1 MEKRPAFSF
10 DNLETAF
17 AHLSDKELK
26 KTRNLFR
33 LMHYPLWV
41 KTGLWLSNLA
51 FTLGLPVK
59 GFIKKIVFH
68 QFCGGETIASCRPV
82 MASLDKFG
90 VKSVLDYSVE
100 GKKEEAK
107 LMAAAEEIER
117 TIAEAGKNPHL
128 AFAVFKVSGIA
139 DTELLQKV
147 QEQKQLTESEKQSF
161 ISARERFMRLCDQA
175 AQRKVRLLVDGEE
188 SWFQEIIDQWVQE
201 AMRTHNKEG
210 AIVFNTFQMYRKDM
224 LRRLKDARHDAV
236 AQGYFLG
243 AKLVRGAYME
253 KERANAEQRGEED
266 PIHPTK
272 EATDDAYNEALK
284 FCIDN
289 KQRVSLVS
297 GSHNEWSNTLLAELV
312 DLHGLSRS
320 DERIYFSQLY
330 GMSDPISFNLAKA
343 GFNVVKYLPYG
354 PIKEVLPYLSRRVD
368 ENSGISGQASN
379 ELQRINQELRRRKSL
394 PKLPTIA

>member
-1 MEKRPAFSF
+1 MKKKPDFSL

-17 AHLSDKELK
+17 AHLSDEDLQ
-26 KTRNLFR
+26 KTRTLFR
-33 LMHYPLWV
+33 LMHYPVLV
-41 KTGLWLSNLA
+41 KSGIWLSKMA
-51 FTLGLPVK
+51 FAVGLPVE
-59 GFIKKIVFH
+59 GFMKKNVFR

-82 MASLDKFG
+82 IEMLDKFG
-90 VKSVLDYSVE
+90 VKSILDYSVE
-100 GKKEEAK
+100 GKREEAGFV
-107 LMAAAEEIER
+107 AAAEEIER
-117 TIAEAGKNPHL
+117 TLQETEKNPHL
-128 AFAVFKVSGIA
+128 AFSVFKVSGIA
-139 DTELLQKV
+139 DTELLQKA
-147 QEQKQLTESEKQSF
+147 QEQKQLSEAEKESFAASKG
-161 ISARERFMRLCDQA
+161 RFMSLCNSA
-175 AQRKVRLLVDGEE
+175 AQRSVRLLVDGEE
-188 SWFQEIIDQWVQE
+188 SWFQEITDQWVRE
-201 AMRTHNKEG
+201 AMRRYNSEK

-253 KERANAEQRGEED
+253 KERANAENRGEED

-272 EATDDAYNEALK
+272 GATDDAYNEALK
-284 FCIDN
+284 FCVDN
-289 KQRVSLVS
+289 KQRISLVS
-297 GSHNEWSNTLLAELV
+297 GSHNEWSNVLLAELV

-343 GFNVVKYLPYG
+343 GYNVVKYLPYG
-354 PIKEVLPYLSRRVD
+354 PVKEVLPYLGRRIG
-368 ENSGISGQASN
+368 ENSGVSGQASR

>member
-1 MEKRPAFSF
+1 MKKKPAFSF

-26 KTRNLFR
+26 KTQTLFR
-33 LMHYPLWV
+33 LMHYPALV
-41 KTGLWLSNLA
+41 KSGLWLSKIA

-59 GFIKKIVFH
+59 GLIKKTVFH

-82 MASLDKFG
+82 IELLDKFN

-100 GKKEEAK
+100 GRKEEHR
-107 LMAAAEEIER
+107 LIAAGEEIQQ
-117 TIAEAGKNPHL
+117 TIVEAGKNPHL

-139 DTELLQKV
+139 DTEILQKV
-147 QEQKQLTESEKQSF
+147 QKNKQLSEAETESFLGSK
-161 ISARERFMRLCDQA
+161 ARFMSLCENA
-175 AQRKVRLLVDGEE
+175 AQQKVRLLVDGEE
-188 SWFQEIIDQWVQE
+188 SWFQEIIDEWVQE
-201 AMRTHNKEG
+201 AMRVYNKEK
-210 AIVFNTFQMYRKDM
+210 AIVFATFQMYRKDM
-224 LRRLKDARHDAV
+224 LGRLRDARHDAV

-253 KERANAEQRGEED
+253 KERVNAKNQGEAD

-272 EATDDAYNEALK
+272 EATDNAFNEALK

-289 KQRVSLVS
+289 KQRVSLVN
-297 GSHNEWSNTLLAELV
+297 GSHNEWSNVLLAELV

-330 GMSDPISFNLAKA
+330 GMSDPISFNLAQA

-354 PIKEVLPYLSRRVD
+354 PIREVLPYLARRVD
-368 ENSGISGQASN
+368 ENSGISGQAGR
-379 ELQRINQELRRRKSL
+379 ELQRINQEMRRRKSL

>member
-1 MEKRPAFSF
+1 MEKKTDFSF

-26 KTRNLFR
+26 KTQSLFR
-33 LMHYPLWV
+33 LMHYPLLV
-41 KTGLWLSNLA
+41 KSGLWLSKMA

-59 GFIKKIVFH
+59 GFVKKTVFH
-68 QFCGGETIASCRPV
+68 QFCGGETIASCRPII
-82 MASLDKFG
+82 ALLDKFG

-100 GKKEEAK
+100 GKKEEER
-107 LMAAAEEIER
+107 LIAATEEIKR
-117 TIAEAGKNPHL
+117 TIAEAGKNAHL

-147 QEQKQLTESEKQSF
+147 QEQKQLSEAEKESF
-161 ISARERFMRLCDQA
+161 AAARGRFMGLCDTA
-175 AQRKVRLLVDGEE
+175 AQRSVRLLVDGEE
-188 SWFQEIIDQWVQE
+188 SWFQEIIDQWVEE
-201 AMRTHNKEG
+201 AMRQYNKDKP
-210 AIVFNTFQMYRKDM
+210 IVFNTFQMYRKDM
-224 LRRLKDARHDAV
+224 LRRLRDARHDAV

-253 KERANAEQRGEED
+253 NERANAKDRGEED

-272 EATDDAYNEALK
+272 EATDNAYNEALK

-289 KQRVSLVS
+289 KQRISLVS

-320 DERIYFSQLY
+320 DERIYFSQLF

-354 PIKEVLPYLSRRVD
+354 PIKEVLPYLARRVE
-368 ENSGISGQASN
+368 ENSGISGQASR

-394 PKLPTIA
+394 PKLPKIA